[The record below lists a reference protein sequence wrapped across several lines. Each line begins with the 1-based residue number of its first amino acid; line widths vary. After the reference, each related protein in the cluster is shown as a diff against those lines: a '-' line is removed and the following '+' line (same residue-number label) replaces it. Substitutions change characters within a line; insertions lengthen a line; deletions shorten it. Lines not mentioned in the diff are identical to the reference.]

1 MKPGQVTIVDI
12 AKELNISPSTVSR
25 ALKDYPGISEE
36 TKGKVKALAAKWSYR
51 PNAVAMSL
59 RRSKSFTIGVI
70 IPEVVHFFFS
80 TVISGVEEIA
90 FANGYNVIL
99 CQTNES
105 LSREKS
111 SIETML
117 SNQIDGLLVSF
128 SKETLDFDH
137 FKKLIEIN
145 FPIVFFDRVP
155 GIEKTVNVTVND
167 FQGAFDAV
175 SHLIEQ
181 GCTKI
186 VHLAGPKNLDISK
199 QRKNGYLA
207 ALKHANIPLKQE
219 WIIECPEGTQ
229 EESFQITKGIFEK
242 SPIPD
247 GVFAS
252 NDIAAAGSMMA
263 IKSLGLKIPENV
275 GVVGFSDWQF
285 SSMIDP
291 PLSTVSQ
298 HGFNIG
304 QTATKLILEMIDRK
318 KETDTN
324 WEHQNVMLE
333 TELIIRQSSQRK
345 NIVG

>member
-1 MKPGQVTIVDI
+1 MKLGQVTIVDI

-25 ALKDYPGISEE
+25 ALKDYPGISDE
-36 TKGKVKALAAKWSYR
+36 TKEKVKALAAKWSYR

-90 FANGYNVIL
+90 FSNGYNVIL

-105 LSREKS
+105 LAREKS

-128 SKETLDFDH
+128 SKETVDFEH
-137 FKKLIEIN
+137 FKKLIDIN

-155 GIEKTVNVTVND
+155 DLENTVNVTVND
-167 FQGAFDAV
+167 FQGAFEAV
-175 SHLIEQ
+175 KHLIAQ

-199 QRKNGYLA
+199 QRQKGYME
-207 ALKHANIPLKQE
+207 ALKQANIPLNQD
-219 WIIECPEGTQ
+219 WIIECPKGTQ
-229 EESFQITKGIFEK
+229 EESFQITKEIFEK
-242 SPIPD
+242 SPVPD

-263 IKSLGLKIPENV
+263 LKSLGLKIPENV

-285 SSMIDP
+285 SAMIDP

-304 QTATKLILEMIDRK
+304 QTATKLLLDLIDKK
-318 KETDTN
+318 KEAITTR
-324 WEHQNVMLE
+324 EHRTIVLE

-345 NIVG
+345 KF